1 MSKPF
6 RSLLSFATSTRD
18 YDPEPYR
25 KAFRALIDQL
35 DARRAEGAA
44 FAKAKKYGTAA
55 EAMRAYADAQKKNS
69 GNPWG
74 R

>member
-18 YDPEPYR
+18 YDPELYR

-44 FAKAKKYGTAA
+44 FAKAKKYETEG
-55 EAMRAYADAQKKNS
+55 EAMKAFADAQKKNS
-69 GNPWG
+69 ATHWG